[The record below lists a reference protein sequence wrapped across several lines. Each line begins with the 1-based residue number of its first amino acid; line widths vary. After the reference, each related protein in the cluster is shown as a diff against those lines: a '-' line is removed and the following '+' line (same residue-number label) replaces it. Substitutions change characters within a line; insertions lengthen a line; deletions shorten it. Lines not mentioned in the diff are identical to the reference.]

1 MVTQVVDYQC
11 IADHSILYF
20 QSPHLMQYNFAAYYL
35 KRNQQI
41 IGDVYIE
48 TSIKSAN
55 SYTHPSFLAIK

>member
-1 MVTQVVDYQC
+1 
-11 IADHSILYF
+11 
-20 QSPHLMQYNFAAYYL
+20 MQYNFAAYYL

-55 SYTHPSFLAIK
+55 SYTHPRFLAIK